1 MGAVPPPHAGPPRPP
16 ARVGAARS
24 PPPPS
29 QEAGIPRT
37 LIDIDRNSAEPL
49 YRQIRKAIEH
59 GIAVGTID
67 ASSRLPSSREL
78 ARELGLSRN
87 TVNAAYQELVA
98 EGFVESRVRQG
109 IFVNRDMRPYCA
121 AEQRPVHEPFDW
133 TSRLRGHPEDTLP
146 HIEKRADWAEYPYP
160 FLAGQV
166 DLRAFPARDWSRA
179 LNEALYQ
186 PHARYSLQ
194 DSIAFDDPLLVEMV
208 CSRLLPARGVEA
220 TPEEVLVTVGSQQGL
235 DLLTRALL
243 GTGSVVAVEDPGY
256 LDARHIFVRAG
267 ARLMPLPVTAA
278 GLTPPPTLA
287 GVDLLHVTPSH
298 HHPTNVTLGIGRRRE
313 LLNLVR
319 ESGTVIVEDDYDSE
333 FRYQG
338 SPTPALKGLD
348 TTDQV
353 VYLGTFSKFLAPGL
367 RLGYLVGAKELVREL
382 RDLRRYSVRH
392 PSGHTQRAL
401 ALLIQSGEYHRAV
414 RRYRG
419 QLMRKWEAA
428 CTAVNTHLPW
438 HTTPS
443 PGGVSLWMTGPAELD
458 CRRLVER
465 AQRHGVLI
473 ERGDIYHLGDE
484 PPLNHFRIGFAAPP
498 LHAIDPGIRIL
509 GRLVERQLAG
519 Q

>member
-1 MGAVPPPHAGPPRPP
+1 M
-16 ARVGAARS
+16 
-24 PPPPS
+24 
-29 QEAGIPRT
+29 PRT
-37 LIDIDRNSAEPL
+37 LIEVDRESSEPL

-67 ASSRLPSSREL
+67 ARRRLPSSREL

-109 IFVNRDMRPYCA
+109 IFVNREIRAYCTAEERPA
-121 AEQRPVHEPFDW
+121 TPRFDW
-133 TSRLRGHPEDTLP
+133 ASRLRGHPEDTLP
-146 HIEKRADWAEYPYP
+146 HIEKRPDWARYPYP

-179 LNEALYQ
+179 LNKALYP
-186 PHARYSLQ
+186 PHIQYSLQ
-194 DSIAFDDPLLVEMV
+194 DGIAADDPLLVEMV
-208 CSRLLPARGVEA
+208 CRHLLPARGVEA
-220 TPEEVLVTVGSQQGL
+220 SPEEVLITVGSQQGL
-235 DLLTRALL
+235 DLLSRALL
-243 GTGSVVAVEDPGY
+243 GQGSVVAVEDPGY

-267 ARLMPLPVTAA
+267 ATLLPMTANEA
-278 GLTPPPTLA
+278 GLKPPKSLA

-298 HHPTNVTLGIGRRRE
+298 HHPTNATLSIGRRRE
-313 LLNLVR
+313 LLSLVR

-348 TTDQV
+348 ETDQV

-367 RLGYLVGAKELVREL
+367 RLGYLVGSRELVREL

-392 PSGHTQRAL
+392 PSGHIQRAL
-401 ALLIQSGEYHRAV
+401 ALLIESGEYHRAV

-419 QLMRKWEAA
+419 QLMHKWEAA
-428 CTAVNTHLPW
+428 SRAVNAHLPW
-438 HTTPS
+438 HTTPP
-443 PGGVSLWMTGPAELD
+443 PGGVSLWMSGPAELD
-458 CRRLVER
+458 CRRLVDLAQER
-465 AQRHGVLI
+465 GVLI
-473 ERGDIYHLGDE
+473 ERGDIYFLSED

-498 LHAIDPGIRIL
+498 LSVIDPGIRIL
-509 GRLVERQLAG
+509 GELVDRAMVA
-519 Q
+519 